1 MARIASR
8 EGWPHFPVAVICP
21 PVSLAQANARRLR
34 GRAGEVGAGADEGSL
49 MDAITAIIGIVTG
62 VIVPAVGLLFK
73 RLSSLGDAIEAE
85 KDQRQRLELM
95 IAREYVSQ
103 ISLEKIMAPIQK
115 DVNNLERMIERI
127 ASRLSVP
134 AVADD

>member
-1 MARIASR
+1 
-8 EGWPHFPVAVICP
+8 
-21 PVSLAQANARRLR
+21 
-34 GRAGEVGAGADEGSL
+34 

-73 RLSSLGDAIEAE
+73 RFSFLGDAIEAE

>member
-1 MARIASR
+1 MDILT
-8 EGWPHFPVAVICP
+8 AVI
-21 PVSLAQANARRLR
+21 A
-34 GRAGEVGAGADEGSL
+34 
-49 MDAITAIIGIVTG
+49 IVTG

-73 RLSSLGDAIEAE
+73 RLSSLGSAIELE

-103 ISLEKIMAPIQK
+103 LALEKIMATIQK
-115 DVNNLERMIERI
+115 DVNNLERLIERI

>member
-1 MARIASR
+1 
-8 EGWPHFPVAVICP
+8 
-21 PVSLAQANARRLR
+21 
-34 GRAGEVGAGADEGSL
+34 

-73 RLSSLGDAIEAE
+73 RLSSLGDAIEVE

-103 ISLEKIMAPIQK
+103 LALEKIMGPLQK

-127 ASRLSVP
+127 ANRMHIPSVGEDFN
-134 AVADD
+134 A